1 MKKTYFTPIARV
13 LTLEAEDTI
22 LAYSNITINGEGVE
36 GGDGSD
42 ASNQRGWFA
51 GGMWDNME

>member
-13 LTLEAEDTI
+13 LTLEAENLI
-22 LAYSNITINGEGVE
+22 AYSNVTIGGKYVE
-36 GGDGSD
+36 EGDGSD